1 MPLPQDL
8 VKNDLVKGVAIG
20 IGLALLVPVAVAA
33 LAPVLKPAVRA
44 ALKAGLVA
52 MEKGREMLAELGE
65 TVQDVAAE
73 TQAELRESRFAAATE
88 VLEDAEETAANGADA
103 GSPTVT

>member
-20 IGLALLVPVAVAA
+20 IALALLVPVAVAA

-52 MEKGREMLAELGE
+52 MEKGREMLAELSE

-73 TQAELRESRFAAATE
+73 TESELREAKLA
-88 VLEDAEETAANGADA
+88 EDAAEIEDVKQSARETVSA
-103 GSPTVT
+103 GPPTA